1 MRYLN
6 KNFFSDKLITG
17 LISET
22 RNFYDVVSFMTI
34 TEHPS
39 LCP

>member
-22 RNFYDVVSFMTI
+22 RNIICVVYDYY
-34 TEHPS
+34 
-39 LCP
+39 